1 MRRNG
6 LCGKIKSVKARGGA
20 GLRLVQLNKNLFQW
34 LLPITIV
41 VLSVLLLHN
50 VFSRKDYSIRGVEPE
65 NGILDIRDV
74 DVSDSIINIMNNWD
88 FYPSKLYMPDDF
100 ASGAAEGKAS
110 PEESASDTPFG
121 THRLQILAEPE
132 RYYTICSF
140 SLDYASR
147 VYVNGSEVASF
158 GVVADSAE
166 AFVPKVGY
174 MTIPMYS
181 GKDGR
186 IEIIY
191 QYGNYVHKNGGYI
204 QPTYL
209 STPQNMEE
217 FKAANNL
224 VSLSVSG
231 GLLLLMLYFLMS
243 AAVRRK
249 TDFLCLA
256 FCCMVMA
263 LRDQNFLNIHLLP
276 SNTSWYFVYR
286 AFIMIVMMMP
296 VSFLLLLKCMYSTA
310 TKNWP
315 LYVYLGMI
323 AAAAVLICVIPT
335 QNLVLVSTTV
345 YYASIPYLLY
355 LIFGIIR
362 HYVKQRRLGATDIL
376 ILSGFFIL
384 LGSLLY
390 EAFLSNERS
399 AVAHY
404 GTAAFGMLA
413 FVFLNAAAINLQI
426 QKRETAFIES
436 RSREEM
442 LERMNR
448 LNMDFLHKVAHEL
461 KTPLTVISG
470 YAQLTGMQLAAD
482 NVSDETP
489 GNLKTIQNEAQRLS
503 DMVTRLMEY
512 SYGRKSEL
520 SFGRVIVPEL
530 LENVSAIAAPMC
542 LKNGNTVK
550 IAASSCEDVHG
561 NFEMLLQ
568 IFINLVVNATKNT
581 QNGKIT
587 ISAADNELE
596 KHVLFRVEDTGSGI
610 SPEDLPHIFEQGFSA
625 SGSSGL
631 GLTICREAVEAHGG
645 EIWVER
651 TGPEG
656 TVFAFT
662 ILKEGSQ

>member
-1 MRRNG
+1 M
-6 LCGKIKSVKARGGA
+6 
-20 GLRLVQLNKNLFQW
+20 QLNYINKNLLRWF
-34 LLPITIV
+34 LPVAIV

-50 VFSRKDYSIRGVEPE
+50 IFSQKADPIQEIAPE
-65 NGILDIRDV
+65 NGILDIRNV
-74 DVSDSIINIMNNWD
+74 DVSSGVINIVNNWD
-88 FYPSKLYMPDDF
+88 FYPSELYTSQDF
-100 ASGAAEGKAS
+100 AAGTVGEKSR
-110 PEESASDTPFG
+110 PEESASDTPYG
-121 THRLQILAEPE
+121 THRLRILAQPNQ
-132 RYYTICSF
+132 YYTICSF

-147 VYVNGSEVASF
+147 VFVNGSEVATF
-158 GVVADSAE
+158 GTVADNA
-166 AFVPKVGY
+166 ADFVPKVGY

-181 GKDGR
+181 GENGE

-209 STPQNMEE
+209 STPQIMER
-217 FKAANNL
+217 FKAANDL

-231 GLLLLMLYFLMS
+231 GLLLLMLYFLLS

-249 TDFLCLA
+249 ADFLCLA
-256 FCCMVMA
+256 LCCLVMA

-276 SNTSWYFVYR
+276 ADTSWYFVYR
-286 AFIMIVMMMP
+286 TLILIVMLMP
-296 VSFLLLLKCMYSTA
+296 VSILLLLKCMYDKA
-310 TKNWP
+310 TRRWP
-315 LYVYLGMI
+315 LYVYLGMTAI
-323 AAAAVLICVIPT
+323 AAMLICVLPT
-335 QNLVLVSTTV
+335 QDLVSVSTAV

-355 LIFGIIR
+355 LLFGVAR
-362 HYVKQRRLGATDIL
+362 HYIKQRRLEATDIL
-376 ILSGFFIL
+376 VLFGFLIL
-384 LGSLLY
+384 LAGLLY
-390 EAFLSNERS
+390 EAFLTGHS
-399 AVAHY
+399 AEVTHY
-404 GTAAFGMLA
+404 GTAAYGMLG
-413 FVFLNAAAINLQI
+413 FIFLNAAAINLQI
-426 QKRETAFIES
+426 QQREAALIES
-436 RSREEM
+436 RSRGEM

-482 NVSDETP
+482 HISDETL
-489 GNLKTIQNEAQRLS
+489 GNLKTIQQEAQRLA

-520 SFGRVIVPEL
+520 SFGRIIVPEL
-530 LENVSAIAAPMC
+530 LENVGAVGAPMC
-542 LKNGNTVK
+542 LKNGNAVK
-550 IAASSCEDVHG
+550 IVASPCADVHG

-568 IFINLVVNATKNT
+568 IFINLVVNANKNT
-581 QNGKIT
+581 QNGTIT
-587 ISAADNELE
+587 IRAFDNEQE
-596 KHVLFRVEDTGSGI
+596 GFVLFRVEDTGSGI
-610 SPEDLPHIFEQGFSA
+610 LPQDLPHIFEQGFSA

-662 ILKEGSQ
+662 VLKEEPQ